1 MKRRDRVRGDGATR
15 IVAGVLAALV
25 LAWNDPAPAADPN
38 KVLRLATFDI
48 ETLDPQRIHDDPSS
62 QVAAAIFEGLYDW
75 SYLGAAV
82 HLVPVSAAAM
92 PEGAD
97 DGRTWT
103 MRVLPGI
110 RFTDDPP
117 FGDKPR
123 QLVAED
129 VLDSIK
135 P

>member
-48 ETLDPQRIHDDPSS
+48 ETLDPQQIHDDPSS

-75 SYLGAAV
+75 EYLGSPSKLA
-82 HLVPVSAAAM
+82 PVTATAL
-92 PEGAD
+92 PEIAD
-97 DGRTWT
+97 GGRTRT
-103 MRVLPGI
+103 SHGKPGNFFAH
-110 RFTDDPP
+110 RPAFKGQRSVP
-117 FGDKPR
+117 
-123 QLVAED
+123 
-129 VLDSIK
+129 
-135 P
+135 